1 MEVQLGAR
9 PASTPPFGEGSKILN
24 SVRASN
30 LAQSPPTRHSNC
42 SEWLWLHARTILVAL
57 ENYSG
62 WLGESNQNNSEL
74 ATYASLTYASS
85 TYASSFSLFCLPPP
99 KYNAASAIADKIWL
113 YCTGRNL
120 MIFNKDHD
128 TAEEADREGSCSQA
142 YGFATIAMYS
152 WWQPSEIGC
161 AYRI

>member
-1 MEVQLGAR
+1 MSLRYAGSPQTAR
-9 PASTPPFGEGSKILN
+9 
-24 SVRASN
+24 
-30 LAQSPPTRHSNC
+30 SNC
-42 SEWLWLHARTILVAL
+42 GERLWPYARAILVAL
-57 ENYSG
+57 DNYSG

-85 TYASSFSLFCLPPP
+85 IYASSISLFCLPPP
-99 KYNAASAIADKIWL
+99 KYNAASAIADEIWQ

-120 MIFNKDHD
+120 MIFDKDHD

-142 YGFATIAMYS
+142 YGFATITMYS

-161 AYRI
+161 ACRI